1 MQMILNAKIIGVVI
15 GLVVGL
21 LFVLVG
27 WRIVLILLGF
37 TVVGF
42 LIGMWL
48 DSREDVKRRLRR
60 LIQRLF
66 GT

>member
-1 MQMILNAKIIGVVI
+1 MSMTLNGKVVGVAI
-15 GLVVGL
+15 GLLVGL

-27 WRIVLILLGF
+27 WRVVLILLGF
-37 TVVGF
+37 TVGGF

-48 DSREDVKRRLRR
+48 DSREDVKSRLRS
-60 LIQRLF
+60 LIRRLF

>member
-1 MQMILNAKIIGVVI
+1 MNMTLNAKVIGVAF
-15 GLVVGL
+15 GLLVGL

-37 TVVGF
+37 AVAGF
-42 LIGMWL
+42 LVGMWL
-48 DSREDVKRRLRR
+48 DSREDVKRRLQR
-60 LIQRLF
+60 LFQRLF

>member
-1 MQMILNAKIIGVVI
+1 MTLNGKIIGVMI
-15 GLVVGL
+15 GLLIGL

-37 TVVGF
+37 AVAGF
-42 LIGMWL
+42 LVGMWL
-48 DSREDVKRRLRR
+48 DSREDVKRRLQG

>member
-1 MQMILNAKIIGVVI
+1 MPMMLNAKIIGVGI

-37 TVVGF
+37 AVVGF
-42 LIGMWL
+42 LIGLWL
-48 DSREDVKRRLRR
+48 DSREDVKRRLRK

>member
-1 MQMILNAKIIGVVI
+1 MSMTLNGKVVGVAI
-15 GLVVGL
+15 GLLVGL

-37 TVVGF
+37 TVAGF

-48 DSREDVKRRLRR
+48 DSREDVKSRLRS
-60 LIQRLF
+60 LIKRLF

>member
-27 WRIVLILLGF
+27 WRTVLILLGF

-42 LIGMWL
+42 LVGMWL

>member
-1 MQMILNAKIIGVVI
+1 MILNAKIIGVVI

-42 LIGMWL
+42 LVGMWL

>member
-37 TVVGF
+37 AVVGF
-42 LIGMWL
+42 VIGMWL
-48 DSREDVKRRLRR
+48 DSREDVKRRLRK

>member
-1 MQMILNAKIIGVVI
+1 MGMEVNAKIVGVAI
-15 GLVVGL
+15 GLLVGL

-27 WRIVLILLGF
+27 WQIVLILLGF
-37 TVVGF
+37 AVAGF
-42 LIGMWL
+42 LIGVWL

>member
-1 MQMILNAKIIGVVI
+1 MPMMLSAKIIGVVI

-27 WRIVLILLGF
+27 WRVVLILLGF

>member
-1 MQMILNAKIIGVVI
+1 MGMEINAKIVGVAI
-15 GLVVGL
+15 GLLVGL

-27 WRIVLILLGF
+27 WQIVLILLGF
-37 TVVGF
+37 AVVGF
-42 LIGMWL
+42 LIGAWL

>member
-1 MQMILNAKIIGVVI
+1 MPMMFNAKIIGVVI

>member
-1 MQMILNAKIIGVVI
+1 MPMMLNAKTVGVVI

-37 TVVGF
+37 AIAGF
-42 LIGMWL
+42 LVGMWL
-48 DSREDVKRRLRR
+48 DSREDVKRRLRS

-66 GT
+66 GP

>member
-1 MQMILNAKIIGVVI
+1 MPTMFNAKIIGVMI

>member
-1 MQMILNAKIIGVVI
+1 MSMTLNGKVVGVAI
-15 GLVVGL
+15 GLLVGL

-27 WRIVLILLGF
+27 WRVVLILLGF

-48 DSREDVKRRLRR
+48 DSREDVKRRLRS

-66 GT
+66 GN

>member
-1 MQMILNAKIIGVVI
+1 MNMTLNAKIIGVAV
-15 GLVVGL
+15 GLLVGL

-37 TVVGF
+37 AVAGF

-60 LIQRLF
+60 MIQRLF

>member
-1 MQMILNAKIIGVVI
+1 MNMTLNGKIIGVAA
-15 GLVVGL
+15 GLLVGL

-37 TVVGF
+37 AVAGF

-48 DSREDVKRRLRR
+48 DSREDIKRRLRR
-60 LIQRLF
+60 MIERLF

>member
-1 MQMILNAKIIGVVI
+1 MTLNAKIIGVMI
-15 GLVVGL
+15 GLLVGL

-37 TVVGF
+37 AVAGF

>member
-1 MQMILNAKIIGVVI
+1 MPMMFNAKIIGVVI
-15 GLVVGL
+15 GLVIGL

-37 TVVGF
+37 TVAGF
-42 LIGMWL
+42 LVGMWL
-48 DSREDVKRRLRR
+48 DSREDVKRRLQR
-60 LIQRLF
+60 LMQRLF

>member
-1 MQMILNAKIIGVVI
+1 MNMTPNAKIIGVAV
-15 GLVVGL
+15 GLLVGL

-37 TVVGF
+37 AVAGF

-48 DSREDVKRRLRR
+48 DSREDIKRRLRGM
-60 LIQRLF
+60 IERLF

>member
-1 MQMILNAKIIGVVI
+1 MPMMFNAKIIGVVI

-37 TVVGF
+37 TVAGF
-42 LIGMWL
+42 VIGMWL
-48 DSREDVKRRLRR
+48 DSREDVKRRLRT

>member
-1 MQMILNAKIIGVVI
+1 MSMTLNGKVVGVAI
-15 GLVVGL
+15 GLLVGL

-27 WRIVLILLGF
+27 WRVVLILLGF
-37 TVVGF
+37 TVAGF

-48 DSREDVKRRLRR
+48 DSREDVKRRLRS

-66 GT
+66 GN

>member
-1 MQMILNAKIIGVVI
+1 MNWTPNAKIVGVAI

-27 WRIVLILLGF
+27 WKVVLILLGF
-37 TVVGF
+37 SVAGF
-42 LIGMWL
+42 VIGMWL
-48 DSREDVKRRLRR
+48 DSREDIKRRLQR

>member
-1 MQMILNAKIIGVVI
+1 MNWMVNGKVVGVAI

-37 TVVGF
+37 AIAGF

-48 DSREDVKRRLRR
+48 DSREDIKRRLRR

>member
-1 MQMILNAKIIGVVI
+1 MRMTLNGKVVGVAV
-15 GLVVGL
+15 GLLIGL

-37 TVVGF
+37 AVAGF
-42 LIGMWL
+42 LVGMWL
-48 DSREDVKRRLRR
+48 DSREDVKRRLRS

>member
-1 MQMILNAKIIGVVI
+1 MPMMFNAKIIGVVI

-66 GT
+66 GS

>member
-42 LIGMWL
+42 LVGMWL